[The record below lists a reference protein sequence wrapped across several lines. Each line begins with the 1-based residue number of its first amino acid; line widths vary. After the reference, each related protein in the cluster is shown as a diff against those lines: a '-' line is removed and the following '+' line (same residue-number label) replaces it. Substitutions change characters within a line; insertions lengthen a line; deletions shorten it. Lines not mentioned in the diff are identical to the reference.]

1 MRPRTRRRP
10 GHLRFVAAG
19 LTAVLVA
26 LGTMGGHLLFSPVPL
41 VRTVVIGA
49 ASGGGLTPLSVVV
62 EAQTRHIFVANAAD
76 NMATMLDADSGA
88 ILRHVA
94 LGAAV
99 GSATTPLALAVDP
112 QRGRIFV
119 GGQGI
124 VWLLDAT
131 SGALRRTIPSVTV
144 DAQGLAVDERSGHLM
159 VAGAGTLTVFDVRR
173 AAPLYSLSIGP
184 VSSRLYAA
192 AFGALGVVAS
202 QRDRTVSL
210 VDLSTGQVRRRVLLD
225 ANPAHSLTS
234 LVIDPDTAR
243 AYVGVVGGA
252 ICVIAL
258 RQDHPAWTWRLGG
271 AAGIPIV
278 AAVVQ
283 RVQRIVVLGA
293 TADRISF
300 LDERNGRTVSTSLAG
315 TWPYVVAIDQARA
328 RTFVADM
335 NGVAIYDTRRG
346 WPRRR
351 LPLSGLPYAITVDE
365 RTGHVFVAKESSLAP
380 PADPWQVVR
389 TWLPWLPFL
398 RDQASPTTR
407 GAVPTVTLLDAPRL

>member
-159 VAGAGTLTVFDVRR
+159 VAGAGTLTVFVVDTAKQATDLEQGLLATNEIR
-173 AAPLYSLSIGP
+173 ATGGAPPLRATVVSAETDPEAFWLALALSESEP
-184 VSSRLYAA
+184 AA
-192 AFGALGVVAS
+192 I
-202 QRDRTVSL
+202 
-210 VDLSTGQVRRRVLLD
+210 VDLR
-225 ANPAHSLTS
+225 
-234 LVIDPDTAR
+234 
-243 AYVGVVGGA
+243 
-252 ICVIAL
+252 
-258 RQDHPAWTWRLGG
+258 
-271 AAGIPIV
+271 
-278 AAVVQ
+278 
-283 RVQRIVVLGA
+283 
-293 TADRISF
+293 
-300 LDERNGRTVSTSLAG
+300 
-315 TWPYVVAIDQARA
+315 
-328 RTFVADM
+328 
-335 NGVAIYDTRRG
+335 
-346 WPRRR
+346 
-351 LPLSGLPYAITVDE
+351 
-365 RTGHVFVAKESSLAP
+365 
-380 PADPWQVVR
+380 
-389 TWLPWLPFL
+389 
-398 RDQASPTTR
+398 
-407 GAVPTVTLLDAPRL
+407 